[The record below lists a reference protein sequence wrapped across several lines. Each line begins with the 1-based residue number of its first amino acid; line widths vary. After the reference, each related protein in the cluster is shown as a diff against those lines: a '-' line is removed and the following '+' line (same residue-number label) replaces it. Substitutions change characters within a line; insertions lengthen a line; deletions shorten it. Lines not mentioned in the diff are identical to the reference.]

1 MQQVQFIIC
10 GMIFCHFTPRK
21 PDDLKSWFRTQIHLQ
36 HSCKVLFNLCLN
48 SSSSFYFWLHSFWSI
63 WIWILWSKIRFFIP
77 FHRNLILDCNL
88 NDPPLEADH
97 SDWYLG
103 NVYSIWPIDLSIAFL
118 VWLHELLIKSLKVT
132 STQRLPSQWIW
143 ILPLVGLDS
152 PGENSGLL
160 GEESRSTGEEFRFAG
175 GRI

>member
-1 MQQVQFIIC
+1 MTPILSFDKSVTLLILFLMTNKQTSSCLMQQVQFMC

-36 HSCKVLFNLCLN
+36 HSCKVLFNLCFN

-97 SDWYLG
+97 GILEMFIPFDQ
-103 NVYSIWPIDLSIAFL
+103 SIYRSHSWFDYMNC
-118 VWLHELLIKSLKVT
+118 W
-132 STQRLPSQWIW
+132 
-143 ILPLVGLDS
+143 
-152 PGENSGLL
+152 
-160 GEESRSTGEEFRFAG
+160 SRVSR
-175 GRI
+175 